1 MDELENYP
9 RFRNDN
15 IGMKD
20 FIDVK
25 GYEQGRSDL
34 LARRAM
40 GISRMAKALC
50 ATNHIRNPMPLRDS
64 VRLYNEC
71 IYNELYLQG
80 YRGDELEREYNNVMN
95 SIDETSTLW
104 RYYNNLDDGVIT
116 ELGFGKMLG
125 IPPLESLLS
134 WTKTYD
140 KTLR

>member
-1 MDELENYP
+1 
-9 RFRNDN
+9 
-15 IGMKD
+15 
-20 FIDVK
+20 
-25 GYEQGRSDL
+25 
-34 LARRAM
+34 
-40 GISRMAKALC
+40 
-50 ATNHIRNPMPLRDS
+50 MPLRDS